1 MANDPMAGDAGEG
14 DDGRARPQTRKE
26 LNELKANFTNN
37 LHLACHFHQDPTL
50 ALEFKAMYF
59 AARPLLRE
67 YQNNLE
73 IQSQGQDRWES
84 LN

>member
-1 MANDPMAGDAGEG
+1 MDAGEG
-14 DDGRARPQTRKE
+14 EGGGNGLARPKNRQE
-26 LNELKANFTNN
+26 LIALKNKFSNN
-37 LHLACHFHQDPTL
+37 LHLAYHFHQDPTL

-73 IQSQGQDRWES
+73 IQQQGQDRWVLFFVE
-84 LN
+84 

>member
-1 MANDPMAGDAGEG
+1 MAGDAGEG
-14 DDGRARPQTRKE
+14 DDGPARPQNRQE
-26 LNELKANFTNN
+26 LNQLKGKFTN
-37 LHLACHFHQDPTL
+37 LQLAYHFHQDPTL

-73 IQSQGQDRWES
+73 IQQQGQDRWDP
-84 LN
+84 